1 MTREV
6 WRPIPGTNGKYEIS
20 NLGNVKSFVRKSE
33 GKLLRQVKRS
43 HDNGYLCVCIRV
55 NGVRKIIPVHRLVA
69 DAFLD
74 KKNGCTDVN
83 HKNEIKTD
91 NRAENLEW
99 CTKAYNNRYGTH
111 TTRSAKSQGKPVIGV
126 FESGY
131 RVEFYSEGE
140 AARNIGVSQSQI
152 YKAITVGKK
161 VGGAIWSWV

>member
-111 TTRSAKSQGKPVIGV
+111 TIRSAKSQGKPVIGV
-126 FESGY
+126 FENGY
-131 RVEFYSEGE
+131 RFEFYSEGKPQGTLALDNLKSIRLLQLE
-140 AARNIGVSQSQI
+140 R
-152 YKAITVGKK
+152 K
-161 VGGAIWSWV
+161 